1 MLTSNPV
8 TNAASNKG
16 AETIKV
22 TSIAFWP
29 SVITLSGVMVLF
41 HHFVRWINMLHPQ

>member
-1 MLTSNPV
+1 MAS
-8 TNAASNKG
+8 AASNKG

-29 SVITLSGVMVLF
+29 SVITLSGVMVFFRHL
-41 HHFVRWINMLHPQ
+41 VR